1 MLNHDEPYL
10 KRIAEVEGYDSSEL
24 VDPEKIKVYV
34 AEEYRVLLEGNKR
47 KSRCHTLVEANVDPQ
62 MGIEVGSFDKTINK
76 MNEIQKAIV
85 WGDD

>member
-34 AEEYRVLLEGNKR
+34 ARERLVRLEGNKR
-47 KSRCHTLVEANVDPQ
+47 RSRCHMIVAADVDPQ